1 MFLLNR
7 LYRILEEEP
16 KWIQRVLYTYCLN
29 EHITVAIYSALLQR
43 CGHLCGSGPLLCP
56 GDGGGLRLG
65 PRAPQADLGRVGL
78 GKPQGVGPVC
88 QTRRARSVDDLYR
101 VVEL

>member
-1 MFLLNR
+1 MPLNF
-7 LYRILEEEP
+7 
-16 KWIQRVLYTYCLN
+16 N
-29 EHITVAIYSALLQR
+29 NAHLQR
-43 CGHLCGSGPLLCP
+43 CGHLCGSSPHLCP

-78 GKPQGVGPVC
+78 GRPQGVGTVC
-88 QTRRARSVDDLYR
+88 QTGRARTADDQYR